1 MCRGRAGRGR
11 KHCCKSNAQMAMHT
25 NKGEDSWSPATALDE
40 VIAGIV
46 LAGGAGKANVGP
58 VEFAEVHVHEQE
70 RGRTTGRRC
79 TPCPS
84 RGYRWRQ
91 ACWRD
96 WVSPLQTLRRWSP
109 RNRAGQ
115 GVAAT
120 RDAAVRRQAQIGAT
134 AWVTATKMRART
146 GPNKGKIQT
155 ERACRGEANKISQ
168 QAPGIVAHDKK
179 RPPTINSVRKQH
191 HPYGNGNG
199 HTPWSILLPPW
210 LSVEESTCIC
220 LGAH

>member
-1 MCRGRAGRGR
+1 M
-11 KHCCKSNAQMAMHT
+11 
-25 NKGEDSWSPATALDE
+25 
-40 VIAGIV
+40 
-46 LAGGAGKANVGP
+46 LAGLR
-58 VEFAEVHVHEQE
+58 E
-70 RGRTTGRRC
+70 
-79 TPCPS
+79 
-84 RGYRWRQ
+84 
-91 ACWRD
+91 
-96 WVSPLQTLRRWSP
+96 SPLQNLRRWSP

-115 GVAAT
+115 GVAT

-134 AWVTATKMRART
+134 AWVTATKMRARA

-210 LSVEESTCIC
+210 LSVEESTCVC
-220 LGAH
+220 LGASRGHMVLVTGWLLQLLGRLWELWCLRRWGQ